1 MQVSTELR
9 EPFSLSIIPFIILII
24 ILIILVVIYIIIK
37 NYKPKLKPNNLIIP
51 NIKDRNQIKTHYL
64 YEINELLKKAKNN
77 QIEVRACYQTLS
89 SLIRH
94 FIFEMTSIKVQNY
107 TLEEIKP
114 LKMPVLYELVS
125 EYYSKEFSE
134 FSEGN
139 MIESIEKTRK
149 VIARWN

>member
-37 NYKPKLKPNNLIIP
+37 NYKPKLKLNNLIIP

>member
-24 ILIILVVIYIIIK
+24 ILILLVVTYIIIK
-37 NYKPKLKPNNLIIP
+37 NYKPKLKVKNIIVP
-51 NIKDRNQIKTHYL
+51 NIKDRNEIKYRYL
-64 YEINELLKKAKNN
+64 YTINELLKNAKNN
-77 QIEVRACYQTLS
+77 QIEVRECYQKLS

-107 TLEEIKP
+107 TLQEIET

-125 EYYSKEFSE
+125 EYYSKEFAE
-134 FSEGN
+134 YSEGN

-149 VIARWN
+149 VIARWY